1 MFKCSVTA
9 LIQANCFPTNL
20 FEGEGRRLATTNF
33 SDRHPLAV
41 DGFNGNG
48 DEDAKWV
55 WSQEQRVV
63 ESNHST

>member
-1 MFKCSVTA
+1 MA
-9 LIQANCFPTNL
+9 LIQAYCFPTNL

-55 WSQEQRVV
+55 WS
-63 ESNHST
+63 